1 VSYQSFSEV
10 ASKPRDTRL
19 LFLVKVGQKK
29 HLELLRQGK
38 IRFQKLRIYKA
49 AERSEAHSDP
59 YEGIESILQGS
70 EIKFGIKLPSGET
83 HEFLSENGLVDVRI
97 QSSLESPVLCL
108 HAVHTDDWTRREF
121 TEEQIPE
128 IKSYLEIPDS
138 MKKYGDHIWM
148 IQDLKQFNDRLVETI
163 KKLNIGIKSRFV
175 RYVDFGSVHGTI
187 ADEQK
192 AFVKDIGHKNDREF
206 RYQILS
212 QRSFDDTFTIDVGD
226 LKDIS
231 MIVAFDEFR
240 EMFKSTFYVKQRND
254 LPQRTMPI

>member
-1 VSYQSFSEV
+1 MSYQSFSEV
-10 ASKPRDTRL
+10 ASKPLDTRL

-38 IRFQKLRIYKA
+38 IRFQKLKIYKD

-70 EIKFGIKLPSGET
+70 EIKFGIKRPSGET

-108 HAVHTDDWTRREF
+108 HAVHTGDWTRREF

-128 IKSYLEIPDS
+128 LKSYLQVSDS
-138 MKKYGDHIWM
+138 MKKYGDHVWM
-148 IQDLKQFNDRLVETI
+148 IQDLKKFNDRLIEAV
-163 KKLNIGIKSRFV
+163 KKLEVGVKSRFV
-175 RYVDFGSVHGTI
+175 RYVDFSSVHGTI
-187 ADEQK
+187 SDEQK
-192 AFVKDIGHKNDREF
+192 AFVKDVRHKGDREF

-212 QRSFDDTFTIDVGD
+212 QRSFDNTFTIDVGD

-231 MIVAFDEFR
+231 MIMGFDEFR
-240 EMFKSTFYVKQRND
+240 EMFESTFYLKKRTE
-254 LPQRTMPI
+254 LSQRTMPI